1 MYGGWYWIMKLVRV
15 FFNEFGLW
23 RVVVNREI
31 EVLFGFFKYFFDFKF
46 LCLLIK
52 IIFIFFMVGYV

>member
-31 EVLFGFFKYFFDFKF
+31 EVLFGFVKYFFDLKF
-46 LCLLIK
+46 LCL
-52 IIFIFFMVGYV
+52 